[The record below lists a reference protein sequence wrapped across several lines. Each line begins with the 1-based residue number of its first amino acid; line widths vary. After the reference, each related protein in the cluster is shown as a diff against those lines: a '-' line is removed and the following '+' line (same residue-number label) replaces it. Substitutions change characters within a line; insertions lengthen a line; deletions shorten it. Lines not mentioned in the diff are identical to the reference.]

1 MLHIITLGGEGTMFT
16 HKGIIDF
23 ITEGFRK
30 TNQKQKDFDS
40 ELEQTSKRIE
50 AGRKHMEE
58 RSKNRKLIRNK

>member
-1 MLHIITLGGEGTMFT
+1 MFT